1 MMIAMIIIT
10 IVYDDFCIT
19 MNDDAMIIIT
29 MVYDHDKVQ
38 TANTNEWT
46 ASILRTTPDRILA
59 ASENVTK

>member
-1 MMIAMIIIT
+1 MMI
-10 IVYDDFCIT
+10 
-19 MNDDAMIIIT
+19 AMIIIT